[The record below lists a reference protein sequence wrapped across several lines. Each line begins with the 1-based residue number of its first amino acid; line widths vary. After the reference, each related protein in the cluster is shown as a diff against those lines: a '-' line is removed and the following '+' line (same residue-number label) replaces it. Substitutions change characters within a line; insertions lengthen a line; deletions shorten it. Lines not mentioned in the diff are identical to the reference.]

1 MQQSRDG
8 RWQARA
14 RVRDRDGRVR
24 EVSATADSKGA
35 ARRALVRRL
44 EVRRDPVTAG
54 VTADM
59 TVETLASFWLA
70 HRQTHGRAGQAGRL
84 RPSTMGAY
92 DAVLRTVVVPALGGF
107 RVGELSVGVL
117 EAAFADIEAGGRSTV
132 QARSVLNQMLGLAAR
147 HGAIQASPM
156 LLVEKPARAPR
167 EVQALDVDEARRLR
181 RVVDPDHRR
190 APGHRGPNHDLADLV
205 DVLLGTGMRIGE
217 ALALRWQ
224 DLDLSGDPPTVHVS
238 GTLLEPRRGH
248 VATLTRQ
255 DGTKTGQDRTLILP
269 AAVVEGLAARRRL
282 TMWRRPDDPVF
293 ASRTGT
299 WLWPNNIRTRLRQ
312 AVSGISDL
320 HGTTPHTLRRTVGTL
335 VAHEAGLDATR
346 EQLGHSDPSV
356 TYQRYVAARR
366 VAPDLRSLLDR
377 FFVTEGASGPED
389 DPPLHGSSGGFTGV
403 STESRQIGV
412 ETTKP
417 PTLRSRRSEAFF
429 VEPPVG
435 IEPTT

>member
-1 MQQSRDG
+1 MWVQQSRDG

-14 RVRDRDGRVR
+14 RLRDRDGRVR

-44 EVRRDPVTAG
+44 AARRDPGTSG

-59 TVETLASFWLA
+59 TVDTLASFWLT

-107 RVGELSVGVL
+107 RVGELTVGVL
-117 EAAFADIEAGGRSTV
+117 EAAFADIEASGRSTV

-156 LLVEKPARAPR
+156 PLVEKPARAPR
-167 EVQALDVDEARRLR
+167 EVQALDVDAARRLR

-190 APGHRGPNHDLADLV
+190 TPGQRGPNHDLADLV

-217 ALALRWQ
+217 VLALRWQ
-224 DLDLSGDPPTVHVS
+224 DLDLFGDPPTVHVS

-255 DGTKTGQDRTLILP
+255 DGTKSGHDRTLILP
-269 AAVVEGLAARRRL
+269 AAVIDTLTARRTRTTWQRL
-282 TMWRRPDDPVF
+282 DDPVF
-293 ASRTGT
+293 ASRLGT
-299 WLWPNNIRTRLRQ
+299 WLWPHNIRTRLRQ

-320 HGTTPHTLRRTVGTL
+320 EGTTPHTLRRTVGTL

-366 VAPDLRSLLDR
+366 VAPDLRPVLDQ
-377 FFVTEGASGPED
+377 FFLTEGASDPED
-389 DPPLHGSSGGFTGV
+389 DRPRPGSSGGFTGV
-403 STESRQIGV
+403 STESTRPGA
-412 ETTKP
+412 ESKSP
-417 PTLRSRRSEAFF
+417 
-429 VEPPVG
+429 
-435 IEPTT
+435 

>member
-14 RVRDRDGRVR
+14 RVRDGRVR

-44 EVRRDPVTAG
+44 GARRDPGTTG
-54 VTADM
+54 VTTEM
-59 TVETLASFWLA
+59 TVETLASFWLT

-107 RVGELSVGVL
+107 RVGELTVGVL
-117 EAAFADIEAGGRSTV
+117 EAAFADIEASGRSTV
-132 QARSVLNQMLGLAAR
+132 QARSVLSQMLGLAAR

-156 LLVEKPARAPR
+156 PLVEKPARAAR
-167 EVQALDVDEARRLR
+167 EVQALDVEAARRLR

-190 APGHRGPNHDLADLV
+190 TPGHRGPNHDLADLV

-217 ALALRWQ
+217 VLALRWQ
-224 DLDLSGDPPTVHVS
+224 DLDLFGDPPTVHVS

-255 DGTKTGQDRTLILP
+255 EGAKSGHDRTLILP
-269 AAVVEGLAARRRL
+269 AAVVDVLEARRRG
-282 TMWRRPDDPVF
+282 TTWRRLDDPVF

-299 WLWPNNIRTRLRQ
+299 WLGPTTSTPGSGRPSPASAIWRARRRTPCVAPSAPSWPTRRAWTQPANSWGTRTRASR
-312 AVSGISDL
+312 ISATSPRAASHPICGPCWTDSSS
-320 HGTTPHTLRRTVGTL
+320 PRVPPVRR
-335 VAHEAGLDATR
+335 ATR
-346 EQLGHSDPSV
+346 RCLALPEVSPE
-356 TYQRYVAARR
+356 YPRNRR
-366 VAPDLRSLLDR
+366 
-377 FFVTEGASGPED
+377 GPG
-389 DPPLHGSSGGFTGV
+389 PKGRVP
-403 STESRQIGV
+403 
-412 ETTKP
+412 
-417 PTLRSRRSEAFF
+417 
-429 VEPPVG
+429 
-435 IEPTT
+435 